1 MANKRD
7 LKKQIRY
14 ICGEIAFECLM
25 TREYVVGTDPKT
37 LNDLVIRTADLQQ
50 KSLKNATFS
59 FDKTPSDFDSR
70 KDYHKAANQYF
81 AKAYKTFYTEFNKS
95 VQEIIDQ
102 LNKAIPQSQRDLN
115 KKIVNAK

>member
-14 ICGEIAFECLM
+14 ICGEVALECIM
-25 TREYVVGTDPKT
+25 TREFVADTDPKT

-50 KSLKNATFS
+50 KSLKNVTFS
-59 FDKTPSDFDSR
+59 FDKTPSDFDSL

-81 AKAYKTFYTEFNKS
+81 AKAYKTFYSEFNKS
-95 VQEIIDQ
+95 IQEIVDQ
-102 LNKAIPQSQRDLN
+102 LNKAIPASQRELN
-115 KKIVNAK
+115 KKIANAK